1 MPVSQS
7 LTLNRPLVNHD
18 RLRWVTRYNTFNLQG
33 SGRVENLGLWELYKD
48 PLNGFG
54 YESIVGVP
62 VNVPAGGKLLLSTNA
77 LVVFT
82 QPSSL
87 TVAGELEIQQGARL
101 RLDGSAPARDL
112 TLLPG
117 SQLSGAGT
125 LRLEGAN
132 RIALEG
138 SITSGIGLLEMSGSS
153 SISGA
158 FTLTVASGSTLRFD
172 HSSTIP
178 GSITV
183 EGTLTLTSPS
193 VVVTINGRLT
203 LNAGGVLNNPGTIRV
218 GIGEFI
224 NNGGTINGT
233 PPQDLAGTSVPL
245 QISGISI
252 TETPSTTLAKARQ
265 NGHAREL
272 VISISWSGRRGP
284 SYAIET
290 SADLVHWAVV
300 AGTITEVASGSYQG
314 RMTMPLDSF
323 HSPLAVIRGGGF
335 GGKNR
340 QKPVPVTKVGLDS
353 PRHGFTTAA
362 DRSAEGRFA
371 FVLSDAARAARHN
384 PAPAQPRL
392 LVGARNR
399 HGR

>member
-1 MPVSQS
+1 MAECGRHDGAVGRRRLCVHDTNRWTDGLPAPGKVAVIDAAGANYTVNLNMSVTASGIVVDHTNAVLRPTANVTVNAPVELRTGRFEIPVSQS

-48 PLNGFG
+48 PLNDFG

-203 LNAGGVLNNPGTIRV
+203 LNA
-218 GIGEFI
+218 
-224 NNGGTINGT
+224 
-233 PPQDLAGTSVPL
+233 AAC
-245 QISGISI
+245 
-252 TETPSTTLAKARQ
+252 STTQAPSVLRLASS
-265 NGHAREL
+265 L
-272 VISISWSGRRGP
+272 
-284 SYAIET
+284 
-290 SADLVHWAVV
+290 
-300 AGTITEVASGSYQG
+300 
-314 RMTMPLDSF
+314 
-323 HSPLAVIRGGGF
+323 
-335 GGKNR
+335 
-340 QKPVPVTKVGLDS
+340 
-353 PRHGFTTAA
+353 TTAA
-362 DRSAEGRFA
+362 RSMALRRRTWLGLPCHCRSAGSVSPKHRQRRWQKPDRTVTLA
-371 FVLSDAARAARHN
+371 NSSS
-384 PAPAQPRL
+384 PS
-392 LVGARNR
+392 
-399 HGR
+399 HGRAGADHPTRSKRARTSFIGPS